1 MRGQGGRCIFSREMD
16 SVLLCTLLLCGFG
29 LGVAS
34 LGWGPP
40 DPAPRPAA
48 VYKMCPAGWTRYRGD
63 CYLYDDTELTWIQAE
78 LHCIS
83 NHGNLATIQNQH
95 QYTFLR
101 SLIFKSA
108 GTHKRTWVGGYD
120 GVEEGTWLWSRGTK
134 FDFTQWGPEEPND
147 FEGNEDCM
155 EINREGED
163 FVNDIRCGREN
174 SFICVRRP

>member
-1 MRGQGGRCIFSREMD
+1 MN

-29 LGVAS
+29 LGVAP
-34 LGWGPP
+34 LGWGLP
-40 DPAPRPAA
+40 DPAPRSAA

-83 NHGNLATIQNQH
+83 SHGNLATIQNQH

-163 FVNDIRCGREN
+163 YVNDIRCDREN